1 MDLVKPALIVR
12 HELSQ
17 LWLMRHYEMTSYSL
31 VQAAETARVSK
42 ATFWRLVKRGAVS
55 ASRAEDGSF
64 RIEAS
69 ELQRYLSSVAAE
81 TPHHERVKQ
90 RETEREALIEAPQ
103 GGVPLASLEV
113 EIMKL
118 KHLLEL
124 ERERVALERLRV
136 EDERRRS
143 EELRIDRD
151 EWREQAQRLAL
162 PAPTPTPDPAQEAP
176 RRRWRLFG

>member
-1 MDLVKPALIVR
+1 MK
-12 HELSQ
+12 
-17 LWLMRHYEMTSYSL
+17 SYSL
-31 VQAAETARVSK
+31 VQAAETAGVSK
-42 ATFWRLVKRGAVS
+42 ATIWRLVRRGAVS

-69 ELQRYLSSVAAE
+69 ELQRYLSSIAAE
-81 TPHHERVKQ
+81 TSHHERLKQ
-90 RETEREALIEAPQ
+90 RETEREASSEAPQ
-103 GGVPLASLEV
+103 GAVQLASLEV

-124 ERERVALERLRV
+124 EREWVALERQRG

-143 EELRIDRD
+143 EELRRDRD

-162 PAPTPTPDPAQEAP
+162 PAPAPILDPAQAAP

>member
-1 MDLVKPALIVR
+1 
-12 HELSQ
+12 
-17 LWLMRHYEMTSYSL
+17 MRRYEMTSYSL
-31 VQAAETARVSK
+31 VQAAEMARVSK
-42 ATFWRLVKRGAVS
+42 ATIWRLVKRGIVS

-69 ELQRYLSSVAAE
+69 EFERYLSSIAGE
-81 TPHHERVKQ
+81 TPHSERLKQ
-90 RETEREALIEAPQ
+90 LETGHDALSEASQ
-103 GGVPLASLEV
+103 GPVQFASLEV
-113 EIMKL
+113 EIAKL

-124 ERERVALERLRV
+124 ERERVILERQRV

-143 EELRIDRD
+143 EELRRDRD

-162 PAPTPTPDPAQEAP
+162 PAPTPTPDPAQAAP